1 MANDCSEVV
10 DIPDY
15 VYSDIEEEPD
25 WMCRYPPLPDTG
37 IDRGVAGCMDEE
49 SQGRSRDDQSE
60 HMARVAVPR
69 GTGRG
74 KSREWAERQL
84 RRFSDRVTVVE
95 RGRSF
100 CRGLEEAEKSGDE
113 KGGEGNGTW
122 VRYRTV

>member
-1 MANDCSEVV
+1 
-10 DIPDY
+10 
-15 VYSDIEEEPD
+15 
-25 WMCRYPPLPDTG
+25 MCRYPPLPDTG

-74 KSREWAERQL
+74 KPREWAGRQL

-100 CRGLEEAEKSGDE
+100 CRGLEEAKKSGE
-113 KGGEGNGTW
+113 TKRAGKGTARGYDT
-122 VRYRTV
+122 VRYEYTRALTRIKNERMDG